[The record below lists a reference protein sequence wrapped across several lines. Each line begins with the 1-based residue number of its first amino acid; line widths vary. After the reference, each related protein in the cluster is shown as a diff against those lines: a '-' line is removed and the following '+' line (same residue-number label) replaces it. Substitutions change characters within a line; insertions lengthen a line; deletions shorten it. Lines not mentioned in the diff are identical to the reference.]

1 MRRILIVIG
10 VLGSG
15 TALSFAAAGAILL
28 ASPEGHL
35 VANTYQGGGPIQ
47 VFKGGGPVPMPLPVQ
62 QGVVIDDTGVSVAP
76 PATRI
81 LRVQSMPAVQV
92 PATAGGTDPTQES
105 AAP

>member
-28 ASPEGHL
+28 ASPEGRL

-47 VFKGGGPVPMPLPVQ
+47 VLKGGGPIPMPLPVQ
-62 QGVVIDDTGVSVAP
+62 QGVVVDDVGVGVVP

-81 LRVQSMPAVQV
+81 LRVDSMPAVKA
-92 PATAGGTDPTQES
+92 PAIAGGTDPTQES